1 MTTAEGENRN
11 IVQKKKHDPVRK
23 RILIIYAAV
32 IGIGALYTVLIY
44 TTGFGI
50 PCLFNQITGLQ
61 CPGCGTSRMALAV
74 MRLDFAEGFMYNP
87 VAFVTVPVWILISI
101 GCYLG
106 RPASLR
112 QGKVLLGIFYV
123 NVAAYVVFGIVR
135 NLL

>member
-1 MTTAEGENRN
+1 MNTDEGKIGN
-11 IVQKKKHDPVRK
+11 
-23 RILIIYAAV
+23 RILIIYAVV

-74 MRLDFAEGFMYNP
+74 MRFDFADGFMYNP
-87 VAFVTVPVWILISI
+87 VAFVTVPVWVLISI
-101 GCYLG
+101 GCYIG
-106 RPASLR
+106 HPASLR
-112 QGKVLLGIFYV
+112 QGKVLLRIFYV
-123 NVAAYVVFGIVR
+123 NVAVYIVFGIVR

>member
-1 MTTAEGENRN
+1 MNTDEGKIGNMERRR
-11 IVQKKKHDPVRK
+11 KHDLVRK
-23 RILIIYAAV
+23 RILIIYAVV

-74 MRLDFAEGFMYNP
+74 MRFDFADGFMYNP
-87 VAFVTVPVWILISI
+87 VAFVTVPVWVLISI
-101 GCYLG
+101 GCYIG
-106 RPASLR
+106 HPASLR
-112 QGKVLLGIFYV
+112 QGKVLLRIFYV
-123 NVAAYVVFGIVR
+123 NVEAYIVFGIVR

>member
-1 MTTAEGENRN
+1 MNMDEGKIGNVERMR
-11 IVQKKKHDPVRK
+11 KHDPVRK

-74 MRLDFAEGFMYNP
+74 MRFDFAEGFMYNP
-87 VAFVTVPVWILISI
+87 VAFVTVPVWVLISI
-101 GCYLG
+101 GCYIG
-106 RPASLR
+106 YPASLR
-112 QGKVLLGIFYV
+112 QGKVLLRIFYV
-123 NVAAYVVFGIVR
+123 NVAAYIVFGIVR
-135 NLL
+135 NVI

>member
-1 MTTAEGENRN
+1 MTTAEGKNRN
-11 IVQKKKHDPVRK
+11 TEQMKKHDPVRK

-50 PCLFNQITGLQ
+50 PCIFNKITGLQ
-61 CPGCGTSRMALAV
+61 CPGCGTSRMALAA
-74 MRLDFAEGFMYNP
+74 MRFDFAEGFMYNP

-106 RPASLR
+106 RPALLR

-123 NVAAYVVFGIVR
+123 NVAVYIVFGIVR

>member
-1 MTTAEGENRN
+1 MPTAEGENRN

>member
-1 MTTAEGENRN
+1 MNTDEGKIGNMERRR
-11 IVQKKKHDPVRK
+11 KHDLVRK
-23 RILIIYAAV
+23 RILIIYAVV

-74 MRLDFAEGFMYNP
+74 MRFDFADGFMYNP
-87 VAFVTVPVWILISI
+87 VAFVTVPVWVLISI
-101 GCYLG
+101 GCYIG
-106 RPASLR
+106 HPASLR
-112 QGKVLLGIFYV
+112 QGKVLLRIFYV
-123 NVAAYVVFGIVR
+123 NVAAYIVFGIVR

>member
-44 TTGFGI
+44 ITGFGI

-74 MRLDFAEGFMYNP
+74 MRLDFVEGFMYNP
-87 VAFVTVPVWILISI
+87 VAFVTVPVWVLISI
-101 GCYLG
+101 GCYIG
-106 RPASLR
+106 YPALLR
-112 QGKVLLGIFYV
+112 QGRVLLGIFYV

>member
-1 MTTAEGENRN
+1 MNTDEGKIGNMERRR
-11 IVQKKKHDPVRK
+11 KHDLVRK
-23 RILIIYAAV
+23 RILIIYAVV

-74 MRLDFAEGFMYNP
+74 MRFDFADGFMYNP
-87 VAFVTVPVWILISI
+87 VAFVTVPVWFLISI
-101 GCYLG
+101 GCYIG
-106 RPASLR
+106 HPASLR
-112 QGKVLLGIFYV
+112 QGKVLLRIFYV
-123 NVAAYVVFGIVR
+123 NVAAYIVFGIVR

>member
-1 MTTAEGENRN
+1 MNTDEGKIGNMERRR
-11 IVQKKKHDPVRK
+11 KHDLVRK
-23 RILIIYAAV
+23 RILIIYAVV

-74 MRLDFAEGFMYNP
+74 MRFDFADGFMYNP
-87 VAFVTVPVWILISI
+87 VAFVTVPVWVLISI
-101 GCYLG
+101 GCYIG
-106 RPASLR
+106 HPASLR
-112 QGKVLLGIFYV
+112 QGKVLLRIFYV
-123 NVAAYVVFGIVR
+123 NVAVYIVFGIVR